1 MDERRLRE
9 YIALIKELLHCPSG
23 EEFVILKANT
33 KLVDEDLIMV
43 MEQIA
48 IKAEQQGATGTS
60 EFLRNLVEELKGML
74 SQATQTFN
82 SDDDERSSAYLEL
95 IETLMS
101 CPSGSEAEILR
112 KNQDLIDTQFVL
124 TLGQVAGIMAEIGEK
139 KASDF
144 LQSIA
149 TPLAKGITNSLPPV
163 ASSQNYLDFLGEVL
177 RTISKTNGNAKV
189 LYPLFAANLDKLN
202 SHFVQVMEGLVK
214 ETVEKVQPSIAH
226 SVLVDLVNFSVLIQQ
241 FSLGNKAEN
250 LEIAIKGYEIALTYF
265 NRDKYAEEWAGTQ
278 NNLGNALVERMTG
291 NSADNLDEGI
301 ACYKRALEIYQ
312 RDTFPEDWAMT
323 QNNLGTAYKSR
334 ENGDKSENIEI
345 AIQHYFAALDIYLR
359 SVFPYQWATIQYNL
373 GNVYCDRVT
382 GEKAENM
389 EIAILSYNCALEVYQ
404 PDLVPQQWAMT
415 QYNLG
420 NAYKNRIR
428 GDKDDNSQKANECYL
443 AAMEVYKLY
452 RNPEEE

>member
-9 YIALIKELLHCPSG
+9 YIALIKQLLNCPNG

-33 KLVDEDLIMV
+33 QLVDEDLIMV

-48 IKAEQQGATGTS
+48 IKAEDTGAIATA
-60 EFLRNLVEELKGML
+60 EFLRHLASELKGML
-74 SQATQTFN
+74 AQTTKTFN
-82 SDDDERSSAYLEL
+82 SEDNERSSAYLEL
-95 IETLMS
+95 IEKLMS
-101 CPSGSEAEILR
+101 CPNGTEAEILR

-124 TLGQVAGIMAEIGEK
+124 TLGQVAGIMAEIGEEK
-139 KASDF
+139 VSQF
-144 LQSIA
+144 LKSIA
-149 TPLAKGITNSLPPV
+149 TPLAEGVKNSLPPV
-163 ASSQNYLDFLGEVL
+163 KSSQNYIDFLGEVL
-177 RTISKTNGNAKV
+177 RSISKTNGNAKV

-202 SHFVQVMEGLVK
+202 TYFAQVMEDWVK
-214 ETVEKVQPSIAH
+214 ETVEKIQPSIAH
-226 SVLVDLVNFSVLIQQ
+226 SVLVDIVNFSVLIQQ

-250 LEIAIKGYEIALTYF
+250 LEIAIKGYQIALTYF
-265 NRDKYAEEWAGTQ
+265 NRDKYPEEWAGTQ

-301 ACYKRALEIYQ
+301 DCYNSALKIYQ
-312 RDTFPEDWAMT
+312 RDMFPEDWAMT
-323 QNNLGTAYKSR
+323 QNNLGTAYKTR

-345 AIQHYFAALDIYLR
+345 AIQHYFAALDVYQR

-389 EIAILSYNCALEVYQ
+389 EIAILSYNAALEVYQ

-420 NAYKNRIR
+420 NAYKQRIR
-428 GDKDDNSQKANECYL
+428 GDKNENLQKADECYL
-443 AAMEVYKLY
+443 AAMEIYKRY
-452 RNPEEE
+452 RNPEE

>member
-9 YIALIKELLHCPSG
+9 YVALIKQLLNCPNG
-23 EEFVILKANT
+23 EEFLILKANT
-33 KLVDEDLIMV
+33 QLVDEDLIMV

-48 IKAEQQGATGTS
+48 IKAQDQGATGTA
-60 EFLRNLVEELKGML
+60 EFLRHLADELKGML
-74 SQATQTFN
+74 AQTTKTFN
-82 SDDDERSSAYLEL
+82 SEDNERPSAYLEL

-101 CPSGSEAEILR
+101 CPSGTEAEILR
-112 KNQDLIDTQFVL
+112 NNQDLIDTQFVL
-124 TLGQVAGIMAEIGEK
+124 TLGQVAGIMAEIGEQK
-139 KASDF
+139 VSEF
-144 LQSIA
+144 LKSIA
-149 TPLAKGITNSLPPV
+149 KPLANGIKNSLPP
-163 ASSQNYLDFLGEVL
+163 AKSSQNYIDFLAEVL

-202 SHFVQVMEGLVK
+202 KHFAAIMEDWAQ
-214 ETVEKVQPSIAH
+214 ETLEKVQPSIAH
-226 SVLVDLVNFSVLIQQ
+226 SVVVDIVNFSVLIQQ

-250 LEIAIKGYEIALTYF
+250 LEIAIKGYQIALTYF
-265 NRDKYAEEWAGTQ
+265 NRNNYPEEWAGTQ

-301 ACYKRALEIYQ
+301 DCYDSALEIYQ
-312 RDTFPEDWAMT
+312 RDIFPEDWAMT

-334 ENGDKSENIEI
+334 ENGDKLENIEI
-345 AIQHYFAALDIYLR
+345 AIQHYFAALDVYQR
-359 SVFPYQWATIQYNL
+359 SIFPYQWATIQYNL

-389 EIAILSYNCALEVYQ
+389 EIAILSYNAALEVYQ

-420 NAYKNRIR
+420 NAYKQRIR
-428 GDKDDNSQKANECYL
+428 GEKNENLQKADECYL
-443 AAMEVYKLY
+443 AAMEIYKRY